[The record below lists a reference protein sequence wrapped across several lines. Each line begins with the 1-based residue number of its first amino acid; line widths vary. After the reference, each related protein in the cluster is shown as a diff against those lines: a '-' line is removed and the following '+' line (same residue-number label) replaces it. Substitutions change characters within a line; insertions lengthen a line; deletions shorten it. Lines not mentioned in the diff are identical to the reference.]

1 MRTKD
6 TQVRNIKS
14 FRKTLIGNPK
24 CRLNHRYGEY
34 IDSEYNKY
42 QDTTIKKKKLFK
54 IKYKVSYLIWTLNL
68 SLTH

>member
-42 QDTTIKKKKLFK
+42 QDTTIKKKKTF
-54 IKYKVSYLIWTLNL
+54 
-68 SLTH
+68 